1 MPTLMRLCLASL
13 LVLTHTSALA
23 DTYVIVI
30 ENMRYAPA
38 SLALKRGDRVV
49 WENRD
54 LFPHT
59 ATADTNAFDSDDLPS
74 QQSWT
79 WDAEKPGDY
88 AYHCAYHPM
97 MTARLIVR

>member
-1 MPTLMRLCLASL
+1 MSAIVRLCLATF
-13 LVLTHTSALA
+13 LVLTHVAALA
-23 DTYVIVI
+23 DTHVIVI
-30 ENMRYAPA
+30 ENMRYTPA
-38 SLALKRGDRVV
+38 SLTIKRGDRVV
-49 WENRD
+49 WENKD

-74 QQSWT
+74 ERSWA
-79 WDAEKPGDY
+79 WDAEKLGDY